1 MTTVKRGAG
10 HQVTGSPRMD
20 KVQLARGRREE
31 REKSHEEFLRDK
43 EQRVRQQLERC
54 ADKRGRKMEEQKKR
68 EEERRASVE
77 ERRQQQD
84 EEEKERLEALVR
96 RRERTGERDRQMG
109 EDSRYPM
116 ENRPKRWTWGG
127 PPGGEE
133 MCDFL
138 TPPSPDQPI
147 TKCLSNSSASLHSP
161 ERASPSPQRPAY
173 KCSPSR
179 KASNGPPED
188 KTPRTPTTERGP
200 ASCLTDSSMRRLES
214 PTTPTRSSSPRA
226 HSKAMGT
233 PKRVRS
239 TKSRAQSPC
248 SPGQYPPSPLR
259 QRPPVTEGNH
269 EARGHG
275 TLERKSSKPDPTE
288 KKIPKSCSRDLA
300 TDSPGTPTGR
310 NVAGTTDAEE
320 ASRLLAER
328 RRLARVQK
336 EQEDKLRQEEER
348 LRAEEEQRRE
358 QEARERQAREA
369 QRAEEERERREGE
382 RERREEERKSREEEE
397 RRTKE
402 RRWKDMQDQLD
413 REREEACLRAHRE
426 AERKRQER
434 EVLQVQEEQERLQ
447 RKKRI
452 EEIMKRTRK
461 SETDSS
467 SSGVCDV
474 NRGQAGQ
481 GRELDQDESPLIT
494 LGPLER
500 KSCGGDELSDGVQS
514 MDVSPV
520 SRDDLGIVQDFSPVS
535 EALNSMSN
543 ARTLEHLLDLT
554 ALPDTPPY
562 PRLQP
567 GSAAALG
574 DLNKNLLIQ
583 GYNPASLTSSSPR
596 PAQLLHSLSPGKLD
610 I

>member
-1 MTTVKRGAG
+1 MAQPSPCASPGARRRSD
-10 HQVTGSPRMD
+10 GS
-20 KVQLARGRREE
+20 VRECL
-31 REKSHEEFLRDK
+31 FFP
-43 EQRVRQQLERC
+43 VLERN
-54 ADKRGRKMEEQKKR
+54 EQ
-68 EEERRASVE
+68 
-77 ERRQQQD
+77 
-84 EEEKERLEALVR
+84 ERLEALVR
-96 RRERTGERDRQMG
+96 RRERGGERDRRIG
-109 EDSRYPM
+109 ED
-116 ENRPKRWTWGG
+116 RPKRWTWGG

-133 MCDFL
+133 GNPKTPPSHAIGSALPHHPASAASPNQSRNVCDFL
-138 TPPSPDQPI
+138 TPPTPDQPI
-147 TKCLSNSSASLHSP
+147 TKRLSNSSASLHSP

-173 KCSPSR
+173 KASPSR
-179 KASNGPPED
+179 KTSNGPPED
-188 KTPRTPTTERGP
+188 KTPKTPTTERGP

-226 HSKAMGT
+226 QGKGLGT
-233 PKRVRS
+233 PKRGKS

-259 QRPPVTEGNH
+259 QRPSVTEGNH

-275 TLERKSSKPDPTE
+275 TLERKSSKPDAPE

-300 TDSPGTPTGR
+300 AESPGTPTGR

-348 LRAEEEQRRE
+348 MRAEEELRRE
-358 QEARERQAREA
+358 QEALERQAKDA
-369 QRAEEERERREGE
+369 QRAEEERERREEE

-434 EVLQVQEEQERLQ
+434 ELLQIQEEQERLQ

-474 NRGQAGQ
+474 NGGQAG
-481 GRELDQDESPLIT
+481 LDQDESALIT

-520 SRDDLGIVQDFSPVS
+520 SRDDLGSVQDFSPVS

-583 GYNPASLTSSSPR
+583 GYNPASLTISSSSS
-596 PAQLLHSLSPGKLD
+596 AQLLHSLSPGKLD

>member
-1 MTTVKRGAG
+1 MTTAKPGAG
-10 HQVTGSPRMD
+10 HQVTGSLQMD
-20 KVQLARGRREE
+20 RVQLVRGRREE
-31 REKSHEEFLRDK
+31 REKSHEEVLRDK
-43 EQRVRQQLERC
+43 EQRVRQQLEHC
-54 ADKRGRKMEEQKKR
+54 ADKRGRKMEEQKRR
-68 EEERRASVE
+68 EEERRAAVE
-77 ERRQQQD
+77 ERRRQQD
-84 EEEKERLEALVR
+84 EKEKERLEALVR

-133 MCDFL
+133 VCGV
-138 TPPSPDQPI
+138 SPR
-147 TKCLSNSSASLHSP
+147 L
-161 ERASPSPQRPAY
+161 ASPSPQRPAY

-188 KTPRTPTTERGP
+188 KTPRTPTTEKGP
-200 ASCLTDSSMRRLES
+200 TSCLTDSSMRRLES

-226 HSKAMGT
+226 HSKAVGT

-275 TLERKSSKPDPTE
+275 TLERKSSKLDATE

-300 TDSPGTPTGR
+300 ADSPGTPTGR

-348 LRAEEEQRRE
+348 LKAEEELRRE

-434 EVLQVQEEQERLQ
+434 ELQQVQEEQERLQ

-461 SETDSS
+461 SEKDSS

-481 GRELDQDESPLIT
+481 VRELDQDESPLIT

-500 KSCGGDELSDGVQS
+500 KTCGGDELSDGVQS

-554 ALPDTPPY
+554 TLPETPPY

-567 GSAAALG
+567 GSAAAMG

-596 PAQLLHSLSPGKLD
+596 SAQLLHSLSPGKLD
-610 I
+610 V